1 MSTQRPANASGP
13 TPAKGRLQMAIAHGN
28 AGGLSAFEALAQE
41 RRTGAELYLQGRHY
55 HYRLRLCR
63 SGVARRQG
71 HARQMIRVIVLMA
84 VVLPAIPAHAIPC
97 WVVRKA
103 VAQYGEAAVESWAR
117 AKGISDKEIERAR
130 RCLK

>member
-1 MSTQRPANASGP
+1 MT
-13 TPAKGRLQMAIAHGN
+13 
-28 AGGLSAFEALAQE
+28 
-41 RRTGAELYLQGRHY
+41 
-55 HYRLRLCR
+55 
-63 SGVARRQG
+63 
-71 HARQMIRVIVLMA
+71 RVIV
-84 VVLPAIPAHAIPC
+84 VVAALLFSPPAHAVPC